1 MKELK
6 DHLREIIR
14 MIEEENSHFL
24 SLLKKVKKG
33 SERLNRFPCAFFPE
47 GNDRKAWEE
56 EKRL

>member
-6 DHLREIIR
+6 DHLREICR

-24 SLLKKVKKG
+24 SLLEKVKKG
-33 SERLNRFPCAFFPE
+33 SERLNRLPCGFFPK
-47 GNDRKAWEE
+47 GDRKAWEE

>member
-6 DHLREIIR
+6 DHLREICR

-24 SLLKKVKKG
+24 FLLEKVKKG
-33 SERLNRFPCAFFPE
+33 SERLKRLPCGFFRE
-47 GNDRKAWEE
+47 GDRKAWKE

>member
-6 DHLREIIR
+6 DHLGEICR

-24 SLLKKVKKG
+24 FLLEKVKKG
-33 SERLNRFPCAFFPE
+33 SERLNRFPCGFLRQ
-47 GNDRKAWEE
+47 GSRKAWEE

>member
-6 DHLREIIR
+6 DHLREICR

-24 SLLKKVKKG
+24 FLLEKVKKG
-33 SERLNRFPCAFFPE
+33 SERLNRLPCGFFRE
-47 GNDRKAWEE
+47 GDRKAWKE

>member
-6 DHLREIIR
+6 DHLREICR

-24 SLLKKVKKG
+24 FLLEKVKKG
-33 SERLNRFPCAFFPE
+33 SERLNRFPCGFFRQ
-47 GNDRKAWEE
+47 GNRKAWEE